1 MIKQFRFRL
10 EQVLRYRTTVREM
23 KHRALADLEA
33 QLVRERQVLADLLG
47 LKAELLGELANL
59 QAGAFSAGDR
69 ALYESYLDWMGI
81 ELDKERKTLEELEIL
96 RETKRMELVAAQQD
110 VKAVERL
117 KERQR
122 TAYAGDVGRME
133 QGLLDEVANGAF
145 VRALREAG
153 DGLPKGRG

>member
-47 LKAELLGELANL
+47 LKAELLGELAKL
-59 QAGAFSAGDR
+59 QEGAFAAGDR
-69 ALYESYLDWMGI
+69 ALYESYLDWMGV
-81 ELDKERKTLEELEIL
+81 ELEKERKTLEELEIL

-153 DGLPKGRG
+153 NGIPKGRG

>member
-1 MIKQFRFRL
+1 MIKQFKFRL
-10 EQVLRYRTTVREM
+10 EQVLRYRATVREM
-23 KHRALADLEA
+23 RHRALADLEA

-47 LKAELLGELANL
+47 LKAEILGELALL
-59 QAGAFSAGDR
+59 QASAFAAGER

-81 ELDKERKTLEELEIL
+81 ELDRERKTLEELETL
-96 RETKRMELVAAQQD
+96 RETKRQELVAAQQD

>member
-1 MIKQFRFRL
+1 MMKQFRFRL
-10 EQVLRYRTTVREM
+10 EQVLRWRATVREM
-23 KHRALADLEA
+23 KHRALADLDA

-47 LKAELLGELANL
+47 LKAELLAELAK
-59 QAGAFSAGDR
+59 QQEGAFAAGER
-69 ALYESYLDWMGI
+69 ALYESYLEWLGL

-96 RETKRMELVAAQQD
+96 RETKRMELVTAQQD

-122 TAYAGDVGRME
+122 VAYAGDMGRME

-145 VRALREAG
+145 VRALRAAG